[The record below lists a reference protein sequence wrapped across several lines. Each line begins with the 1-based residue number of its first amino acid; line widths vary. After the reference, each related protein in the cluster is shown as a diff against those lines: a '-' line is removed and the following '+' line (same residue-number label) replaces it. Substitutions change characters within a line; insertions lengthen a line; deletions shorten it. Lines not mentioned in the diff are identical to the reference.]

1 MRIVAVIGMIGAVAS
16 PLPAQLLEALP
27 LFGRENFLESL
38 VSLPPNLFESRV
50 RLFTQRAQLLARV
63 AEDLLHLCPLIR
75 AQLQLVEHLLELI
88 APVCACVVPQPTGI
102 DSRRERAR
110 RRAEQEDDERGD
122 AIFVILSISRH
133 LTSSRRLRPR
143 RKPSPAPVRL

>member
-38 VSLPPNLFESRV
+38 VGLPPNLFESRV
-50 RLFTQRAQLLARV
+50 RLTAQRAQLLARV
-63 AEDLLHLCPLIR
+63 AEDLLHLRPLIR

-88 APVCACVVPQPTGI
+88 APVCAFVATQPTVI
-102 DSRRERAR
+102 DARRERAR
-110 RRAEQEDDERGD
+110 RRAEQKDDERGD
-122 AIFVILSISRH
+122 ANLPSAFRDPVHLSSPHFVASP
-133 LTSSRRLRPR
+133 SS
-143 RKPSPAPVRL
+143 AP